1 MIKIVATDMDGTLLD
16 DDKKLPDNFEDVITD
31 LSRRK
36 INFVISS
43 GRSFNVLKKQFEHHL
58 KDLTFICDNGA
69 YIVIGGEVV
78 YTSII
83 DREVVM
89 NVIDYCEAKGYT
101 VILCGK
107 KGAWHNASD
116 AKQDQE
122 IAQYYICQTYL
133 DDLHDCDDEIFK
145 IAIYNGDGFTG
156 AQYEALGDEFAENC
170 TAALSGSNWIDLMNK
185 GISKGSALSR
195 ICNRLGVGY
204 NEVMAFGDY
213 LNDVDMLD
221 CAYYSFAMSNAHS
234 SVKKVANFITGSNN
248 DNSVMKE
255 VTKYCLQ

>member
-16 DDKKLPDNFEDVITD
+16 DDKQLPENFEDVISG
-31 LSRRK
+31 LNRKK

-43 GRSFNVLKKQFEHHL
+43 GRSFNVLKKQFSRHL
-58 KDLTFICDNGA
+58 DDLTFICDNGA
-69 YIVIGGEVV
+69 YIVIGGKVV

-83 DREVVM
+83 DKAVV
-89 NVIDYCEAKGYT
+89 NSVIDYCEAKGYT
-101 VILCGK
+101 LILCGK
-107 KGAWHNASD
+107 QGAWHNAKD
-116 AKQDQE
+116 AQQDRE
-122 IAQYYICQTYL
+122 IAQYYVCQTYL
-133 DDLHDCDDEIFK
+133 KDLHECTDEIFK
-145 IAIYNGDGFTG
+145 IAIFNGKGYTG
-156 AQYEALGDEFAENC
+156 AQYEALSDQFSDNC
-170 TAALSGSNWIDLMNK
+170 TAALSGNNWVDLMNK

-234 SVKKVANFITGSNN
+234 SVKKAAFLSSTRINP
-248 DNSVMKE
+248 
-255 VTKYCLQ
+255 

>member
-16 DDKKLPDNFEDVITD
+16 DDKKLPDNFEDVIRD

-36 INFVISS
+36 IHFVISS

-78 YTSII
+78 YTSVI
-83 DREVVM
+83 DRDIVM
-89 NVIDYCEAKGYT
+89 SVIDYCEQRGYT
-101 VILCGK
+101 LILCGK
-107 KGAWHNASD
+107 KGAWHNSKD
-116 AKQDQE
+116 PQQDQE
-122 IAQYYICQTYL
+122 IAQYYICQTHL

-145 IAIYNGDGFTG
+145 IAIYNGNGFTN
-156 AQYEALGDEFAENC
+156 AQYEALGDEFAHKC
-170 TAALSGSNWIDLMNK
+170 TALLSGSNWVDMMNK
-185 GISKGSALSR
+185 GINKGSALSN
-195 ICNRLGVGY
+195 ICNRFGVGY

-213 LNDVDMLD
+213 LNDVDMLN

-234 SVKKVANFITGSNN
+234 SVKQVANFITGSNN